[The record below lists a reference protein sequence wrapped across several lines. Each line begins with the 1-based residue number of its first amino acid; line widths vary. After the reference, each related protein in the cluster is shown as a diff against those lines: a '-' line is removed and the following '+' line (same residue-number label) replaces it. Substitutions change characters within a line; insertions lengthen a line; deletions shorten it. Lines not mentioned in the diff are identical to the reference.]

1 MQITVIDVG
10 TPNTHAGAGGRSYQ
24 SMEVTYKGVDGKVA
38 SKKLMSFSNPSI
50 FNTAKTWSK
59 GQEVNVITQKDDKG
73 YWQWTGLDVT
83 GESSVAES
91 KPTAAG
97 GAGTNTRTVG
107 SNYETK
113 EERAQRQVYI
123 VRQSSISA
131 AVAALTAG
139 AKAPPSQ
146 EDILNLARTF
156 EAHVFAVPSAIDS
169 LVDFDSDIPE

>member
-24 SMEVTYKGVDGKVA
+24 SIEVTYKSTDGKVA

-50 FNTAKTWSK
+50 FNTAKAWTK

-83 GESSVAES
+83 GESTVADS
-91 KPTAAG
+91 KPTASTSAG
-97 GAGTNTRTVG
+97 GGTRVAG

-131 AVAALTAG
+131 AVATLTAG

-146 EDILNLARTF
+146 DEILKLARSF
-156 EAHVFAVPSAIDS
+156 EAHVFAAPSALDQ